1 MSLDFIAG
9 CVGGVAGVFVGHPLD
24 TVKVNLQTQCTVNP
38 QYRGT
43 VHCIKSL
50 MAKEGIKGI
59 YRGVTSPAMGVAT
72 LNAVVFGVYANVQ
85 KYSTNPESLS
95 SHAVAGAAAGFFTSV
110 ISSPMELVK
119 SRMQVAGAQAGKSPL
134 DCLLRIYKQ
143 RKLLGVFQGYGI
155 TVIRDVPAFT
165 TYFVSYEYLART
177 EEGQV
182 PSSAT
187 ILFAGGMAGVI
198 SWIIPYPLDVL
209 KSKIQVDTSK
219 QFSGVYDCF
228 KQTVNTEGYRSLF
241 RGMTPTLIRAFP
253 VNAVTFFV
261 VTWTMRIANMEIR
274 LPDYN
279 PLRSINFKPHL
290 EIISEGYSYM

>member
-1 MSLDFIAG
+1 M
-9 CVGGVAGVFVGHPLD
+9 CWGVAGVFVGHPLD
-24 TVKVNLQTQCTVNP
+24 TVKVNLQTQCAVNP

-59 YRGVTSPAMGVAT
+59 YRGVTSPVVGVAT

-85 KYSTNPESLS
+85 KYSRNPESLS
-95 SHAVAGAAAGFFTSV
+95 SHAVAGAAAGLFTSV

-119 SRMQVAGAQAGKSPL
+119 SRMQVAGTQAGKNPL

-155 TVIRDVPAFT
+155 TLIRDVPAFT

-187 ILFAGGMAGVI
+187 ILFAGGTAGVI

-209 KSKIQVDTSK
+209 KSKIQVDGMTSK
-219 QFSGVYDCF
+219 QYSGLYDCF
-228 KQTVNTEGYRSLF
+228 KKTVNTEGYRSLY

-261 VTWTMRIANMEIR
+261 VTWTMRIANMEFR
-274 LPDYN
+274 LPDN
-279 PLRSINFKPHL
+279 PLRSINFKQHL
-290 EIISEGYSYM
+290 EIISEGYTYM